1 MNTPDADASEP
12 SSSPP
17 VHAPP
22 QHDAY
27 AAIRLGNFRK
37 YWLGNLLSILGMQM
51 QSVTVVWEVYER
63 TDDPFS
69 IGLVG
74 LVLVIPVLSLAL
86 VGGHV
91 ADRYDRRLVLS
102 GALLLNCLASLSLA
116 AVSYFEWHIAGLY
129 GSLFMIGV
137 ARAFQQPAKSSLL
150 PQIVPRAVFA
160 NAVTW
165 NLGGFQLAAAI
176 GPALGGLSLAVL
188 GQAYFA
194 YLFQAGA
201 ALVFIG
207 LLTKIER
214 RPVEFTPEPTTMRT
228 LVEGFEFVW
237 RNKVILGAMALD
249 MFAVL
254 LSEAKALLPIFAE
267 DILHVGPVGYGWL
280 AAAESIGAL
289 SMSLMMMHR
298 APMAKAGRSLL
309 WAVAGFGVST
319 IVFGLSRSFLLSF
332 FALLAMGAFD
342 CVSVIIRHTLVQML
356 TPDRMRG
363 RVSAIS
369 GMFISAS
376 NELGE
381 FESGTLARLTS
392 TVFAVVFGGIGTLV
406 VVLGAATAIPE
417 LRRYGRLD
425 GHDLPPEEPQ
435 RAEELEAEARL
446 DVV

>member
-1 MNTPDADASEP
+1 MSTPDAAD
-12 SSSPP
+12 SSPP
-17 VHAPP
+17 SDPAV
-22 QHDAY
+22 HDAY

-51 QSVTVVWEVYER
+51 QSVTVVWEVYKR

-74 LVLVIPVLSLAL
+74 LCIVIPVLSLAL

-91 ADRYDRRLVLS
+91 ADRFDRRLVLS
-102 GALLLNCLASLSLA
+102 CSLGLNVLASLGLA
-116 AVSYFEWHIAGLY
+116 IVSIYQLPVAALY
-129 GSLFMIGV
+129 GCVFMIGV
-137 ARAFQQPAKSSLL
+137 ARAFQQPAKSALL
-150 PQIVPRAVFA
+150 PSLVPRAVFP

-176 GPALGGLSLAVL
+176 GPALGGLSLWAL
-188 GQAYFA
+188 GQPYYA
-194 YLFQAGA
+194 YLFQASVGV
-201 ALVFIG
+201 VFI
-207 LLTKIER
+207 LLLSRVES
-214 RPVEFTPEPTTMRT
+214 RPSVFAPQAATLRT

-254 LSEAKALLPIFAE
+254 LSEAKSLLPIYAK
-267 DILHVGPVGYGWL
+267 DILHVDAAGYGLL

-289 SMSLMMMHR
+289 TMSLAMMHR
-298 APMAKAGRSLL
+298 PPMAKAGRSLL
-309 WAVAGFGVST
+309 WAVAGFGFST
-319 IVFGLSRSFLLSF
+319 FVFGISRSFVLSF
-332 FALLAMGAFD
+332 VALLAMGAFD

-376 NELGE
+376 NELGQ

-392 TVFAVVFGGIGTLV
+392 AVFAVVFGGLGTIV
-406 VVLGAATAIPE
+406 VVVIAAASVPE

-425 GHDLPPEEPQ
+425 GHDDPDAEPPPGKALEDQDPAP
-435 RAEELEAEARL
+435 AETAP
-446 DVV
+446 